1 MLSALQIKHKYPI
14 YFKKI
19 LFARQARTVLGYRR
33 LQDKFI
39 YTDVYDFFFLLEV
52 FRYTVCI

>member
-19 LFARQARTVLGYRR
+19 LFARQARTVLDYRR
-33 LQDKFI
+33 LEDQLI
-39 YTDVYDFFFLLEV
+39 YTDVGYKILFSS
-52 FRYTVCI
+52 RSI

>member
-19 LFARQARTVLGYRR
+19 LFARTVLDYRR
-33 LQDKFI
+33 LEDKFI
-39 YTDVYDFFFLLEV
+39 YTDVNVFFLLLEV